1 MFSFKALATSSSQ
14 RPEGYEAALYY
25 HPEASLPN
33 MQLDVAQVG
42 ENANWRLC
50 MDSTMRPPSQTKV
63 KEELRRL
70 FRFVF
75 RNIIF
80 VFDFAKFVAL
90 QLLLF

>member
-1 MFSFKALATSSSQ
+1 MSSRQ

-25 HPEASLPN
+25 RPEAGPPK
-33 MQLDVAQVG
+33 MQLNVSQVG

-63 KEELRRL
+63 KKRRRARL
-70 FRFVF
+70 CRSHRFVF

-80 VFDFAKFVAL
+80 VLLRQVCWTAVA
-90 QLLLF
+90 FMAN